1 MAEDLTRLQASRKA
15 YKSHVTRLFH
25 KIDSSLDTEVDD
37 YTITTLRTAI
47 EQLNSKKTKITEL
60 DVRIAAVITDS
71 EELTEAMTEAGE
83 LEDSITDKIARVLR
97 FIELQTLGKT
107 PPPSPVSHASL
118 ISRPTVASTELP
130 LSLSSAVEPT
140 SISSTLALESS
151 SDITPH
157 SSASTSIDTISS
169 IVSSMPT
176 VGTVTTV
183 PLISTPLL
191 SSMMPATT
199 MYPYSDT
206 LAPRTV
212 PTSLASATSIP
223 ESMATI
229 PEPRSHVHV
238 SSQSL
243 NSRLPKLILPVF
255 SGDPLNW
262 QTFWDSF
269 NTAVHINPTLGCIQK
284 FNYLKAQLQG
294 DAARAIAGLP
304 LTERNYQHS
313 IELLKE
319 RFGQPHKL
327 INAHMQALLD
337 MANPNTS
344 LTSLRLFYDTIATH
358 TRALGSLGKSKEV
371 YGDLLVSVILK
382 KLPIEVRRNLAREQ
396 PNTEWTFDDLTKAIL
411 KETRVLEAG
420 CQVIDSH
427 SSSRSTAS
435 FYVGL
440 KNNSNAQ
447 APKRNPICVFCKG
460 PHPSHSCTTVTEYPA
475 RIDLVK
481 RENLCFNCLGHHKVS
496 HCTSKFRC
504 KKCKKRHHTSL
515 CNSEP
520 PKPNGDRGTTHSSTS
535 TNVPS
540 VPVTTTAGLLTS
552 TSGNSLPHSNTTC
565 LLKTAVAPVIAGHT
579 RKRANILFD
588 EGAQRSFISA
598 EMAAKLNLKPTTTQ
612 GLALASFG
620 STNTSYQ
627 ELGAVTVEIE
637 TIAGD
642 RIPISVLV
650 IPSIAAPIQSSINTS
665 VRNMPYLQGLN
676 LANPVTS
683 DHKFEISIL
692 IGTDYYW
699 SFIQDHIVRGEG
711 PTAQQSKLG
720 YLLSGPVLSSLHCAS
735 SSILLQLTSTTA
747 TPHEPDLEQFW
758 SVEAIGTTVNK
769 SSDSSFLKTYQE
781 TCINQSPAGMYVAKF
796 PWKESRPCLPSN
808 YEICLK
814 RTNSNLN
821 KLRRSPE
828 VLKLYDSIIQDQE
841 KRGFIERV
849 SDYPISN
856 VHYLPHRHVKK
867 ESATTPIR
875 IVYDCSCRET
885 ASSASLNDCL
895 KIGPPFL
902 NNLCAIL
909 LRFRDHRYAFSTDI
923 EKAFLHVQLHND
935 DRNFTRFLWPTQPE
949 KPDSKLQVYRFAVV
963 PFGSC
968 SSPFML
974 AAVLNLHLS
983 KTPTPVADD
992 MKQNIYVDNILSGCD
1007 TEAKL
1012 MEYYTQARE
1021 IMGKAKFNLRAWSS
1035 NSCNLQSLVNNEK
1048 TGDPNTTVGIL
1059 GIRWNTTTDTL
1070 SLTPKQL
1077 TTSTALLTKRDVLQT
1092 SSLIYDP
1099 LGLATPVTIK
1109 AKILLQHIW
1118 QSKLSWDEPLPKD
1131 IGDTWTSILADLNEL
1146 PKLTV
1151 PRPYFKQRPDAC
1163 NMFVFSDASTK
1174 AYGAVV
1180 YLSYQD
1186 QVALVMSKSRVTPTK
1201 SITLPKLELM
1211 AAVMAARLANFVKSS
1226 LDNYDLSSTTHLWTD
1241 SQIVLYWIYKQTSS
1255 KPFIHLRVTEITE
1268 YFPPTKWSYTPTSEN
1283 PADLLTRGISTQLLL
1298 TSQLWSHGP
1307 SWLTSESRWPKWLPT
1322 GILHINIAEA
1332 EEGIEQTTI
1341 PEKDTSYI
1349 TGISNVVTITRYST
1363 INKLMAVTAYVLR
1376 FIHNLSKQHSRLTGP
1391 LSVSELQS
1399 AKKLWIS
1406 SSQRSCFKDEFLYLS
1421 KKHQHHCPTLVKQL
1435 RLFLDKGNLI
1445 RCGGRIHNA
1454 PVTEMAKFPYLLPP
1468 RHTLTDM
1475 IIQQTH
1481 KKLHHAGVSATVT
1494 ALRQV
1499 FWIPTIRQRVKTRL
1513 RQCVI
1518 CNRLMGKPYQ
1528 APDPPPLP
1536 KMRVQASQPFSTTG
1550 VDFTGAL
1557 YVRDSIGERK
1567 VYICLFTCACTRA
1580 VHLELVCDLSVDSFL
1595 LAFCRFVSRKSLPT
1609 LMVSDNAST
1618 YLAAAEEIKELF
1630 ESVDLR
1636 EALGRQHVTWS
1647 FIPKRAPW
1655 YGGFWERLVGLT
1667 KQAIKKTLGR
1677 TFVTLQTL
1685 ETVVVEVESIL
1696 NDRPLTYVS
1705 SDISDPEPLTPAH
1718 LIYGRR
1724 IVSVPHAVEDH
1735 DEDADP
1741 SYLSDQDIR
1750 KVTSRHSKLIQQFW
1764 IRWRKEYLTA
1774 LREFHK
1780 ATGNNRRVIKKG
1792 DVVVVHDDC
1801 PRLHWKLAVVDDL
1814 VEGNDGLIR
1823 SAHIST
1829 ANHKT
1834 SRPITRLY
1842 PLEVVSSGDT
1852 ENIDQEQR
1860 PVTSRDSEICSRPKR
1875 AAAAKAITRIS
1886 EWTDTLR
1893 CPPGEM

>member
-25 KIDSSLDTEVDD
+25 KVDDSLGTEVDD

-47 EQLNSKKTKITEL
+47 EQLNGKKAKITEL
-60 DVRIAAVITDS
+60 DQRIATLITDP
-71 EELTEAMTEAGE
+71 EELTEAITDAGE
-83 LEDSITDKIARVLR
+83 LEDSITDKIAKVLR
-97 FIELQTLGKT
+97 FIELQTQVEA
-107 PPPSPVSHASL
+107 PNPVSQASI
-118 ISRPTVASTELP
+118 ISRPTVESTDLP
-130 LSLSSAVEPT
+130 RLLSSPVQPT
-140 SISSTLALESS
+140 SINNTRALEIS
-151 SDITPH
+151 SDLTH
-157 SSASTSIDTISS
+157 TSVVSVNPISS
-169 IVSSMPT
+169 IFSLAPIPT
-176 VGTVTTV
+176 ASTVTTV
-183 PLISTPLL
+183 PPVSTPLL
-191 SSMMPATT
+191 SSTTPATAAAN
-199 MYPYSDT
+199 PPFET

-212 PTSLASATSIP
+212 PTSLASDTSIP
-223 ESMATI
+223 QLMPIS
-229 PEPRSHVHV
+229 PEPATHVHV
-238 SSQSL
+238 PSQSL

-255 SGDPLNW
+255 SGDPLDW

-269 NTAVHINPTLGCIQK
+269 NTAVHINPILGCIQK

-319 RFGQPHKL
+319 RFGQTHKL

-382 KLPIEVRRNLAREQ
+382 KLPLEVRRNLAREQ
-396 PNTEWTFDDLTKAIL
+396 ASAEWTFDDLTKAIL
-411 KETRVLEAG
+411 KEVRVLEAG
-420 CQVIDSH
+420 CQVTDSH
-427 SSSRSTAS
+427 GSSRSTAS
-435 FYVGL
+435 FYIGL
-440 KNNSNAQ
+440 KNNSNTQ
-447 APKRNPICVFCKG
+447 ASKRNPICVFCKG

-475 RIDLVK
+475 RIELVK

-515 CNSEP
+515 CNSES
-520 PKPNGDRGTTHSSTS
+520 PKSNGDRSTTHSSAS
-535 TNVPS
+535 SDAPS

-552 TSGNSLPHSNTTC
+552 TSGNSCRHNNATC

-579 RKRANILFD
+579 RKQANILFD

-612 GLALASFG
+612 GMALASFG
-620 STNTSYQ
+620 STTTSYQ
-627 ELGAVTVEIE
+627 ELGAVTVKIE
-637 TIAGD
+637 TITGD
-642 RIPISVLV
+642 HIPISVLV

-676 LANPVTS
+676 LANPVTFE
-683 DHKFEISIL
+683 HKFEISIL

-720 YLLSGPVLSSLHCAS
+720 YLLSGPVPSSLDYAS
-735 SSILLQLTSTTA
+735 SSILLQLTTTA

-758 SVEAIGTTVNK
+758 SIEAIGTTVNK
-769 SSDSSFLKTYQE
+769 STDPSFLKTYQE
-781 TCINQSPAGMYVAKF
+781 TCIHQSPAGMYVAKF

-814 RTNSNLN
+814 RTNNTLN

-828 VLKLYDSIIQDQE
+828 VLKLYHSIIQDQE

-849 SDYPISN
+849 SDYPNSK

-875 IVYDCSCRET
+875 IVYDCSCRES

-935 DRNFTRFLWPTQPE
+935 DRNFTRFLWPAQPE

-983 KTPTPVADD
+983 TTSTPVTDD

-1007 TEAKL
+1007 TEAEL
-1012 MEYYTQARE
+1012 MQYYTQARE
-1021 IMGKAKFNLRAWSS
+1021 IMGKAKFNLRSWSS
-1035 NSCNLQSLVNNEK
+1035 NSCNLQTLVNKEK
-1048 TGDPNTTVGIL
+1048 TGDPSTTVGIL
-1059 GIRWNTTTDTL
+1059 GIRWNTTTDML
-1070 SLTPKQL
+1070 FLAPKQL
-1077 TTSTALLTKRDVLQT
+1077 ITNIALLTKRDVLQT
-1092 SSLIYDP
+1092 SSQIYDP
-1099 LGLATPVTIK
+1099 LGWATPVTIK

-1131 IGDTWTSILADLNEL
+1131 ISDTWTSILADLNEL
-1146 PKLTV
+1146 PKLAV
-1151 PRPYFKQRPDAC
+1151 PRLYFKQRHDAC
-1163 NMFVFSDASTK
+1163 NMFVFSDASMK

-1180 YLSYQD
+1180 YLSFQD
-1186 QVALVMSKSRVTPTK
+1186 QVTLVMSKSRVAPTK

-1211 AAVMAARLANFVKSS
+1211 AAVMATRLANFVASS
-1226 LDNYDLSSTTHLWTD
+1226 LDNYDLSATTHLWTD

-1255 KPFIHLRVTEITE
+1255 KPFIHLRVTEIIE
-1268 YFPPTKWSYTPTSEN
+1268 SFPPTKWSFTPTSEN
-1283 PADLLTRGISTQLLL
+1283 PADLLTRGVSTQQLI

-1307 SWLTSESRWPKWLPT
+1307 SWLISESRWPKWLPT

-1332 EEGIEQTTI
+1332 EEGIGQTTS
-1341 PEKDTSYI
+1341 PGKDTSYVA
-1349 TGISNVVTITRYST
+1349 GISNVVTITRYST
-1363 INKLMAVTAYVLR
+1363 INKLLAVTAYVLR
-1376 FIHNLSKQHSRLTGP
+1376 FIHNVSKQNARLTGP

-1421 KKHQHHCPTLVKQL
+1421 EKHQNHCPTLVKQL
-1435 RLFLDKGNLI
+1435 RLFLDRNNLI

-1475 IIQQTH
+1475 VIQQTH

-1536 KMRVQASQPFSTTG
+1536 RMRVEASQPFSTTG

-1595 LAFCRFVSRKSLPT
+1595 LAFRRFVSRKSLPT

-1618 YLAAAEEIKELF
+1618 YLAAAEEIKELL

-1667 KQAIKKTLGR
+1667 KQAVKKTLGR

-1685 ETVVVEVESIL
+1685 ETVIVEIEGIL

-1724 IVSVPHAVEDH
+1724 IVAVPHPVEDH
-1735 DEDADP
+1735 DENADP
-1741 SYLSDQDIR
+1741 SYLRDQDMR

-1764 IRWRKEYLTA
+1764 VRWRKEYLTA

-1780 ATGNNRRVIKKG
+1780 TTGNNQQVIKKG

-1801 PRLHWKLAVVDDL
+1801 PRLQWKLAVIDDL

-1842 PLEVVSSGDT
+1842 PLEVVSSGNTEDT
-1852 ENIDQEQR
+1852 EQGQR
-1860 PVTSRDSEICSRPKR
+1860 PTSQDSETNSRPKR
-1875 AAAAKAITRIS
+1875 AAAARAVSRIS